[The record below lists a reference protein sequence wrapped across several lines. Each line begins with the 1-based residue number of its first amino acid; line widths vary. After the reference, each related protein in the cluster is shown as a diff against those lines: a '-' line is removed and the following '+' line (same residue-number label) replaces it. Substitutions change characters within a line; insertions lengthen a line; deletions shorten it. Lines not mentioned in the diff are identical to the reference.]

1 MRTDCKI
8 IFEFIDGYT
17 VELPIEK
24 TEDESFDYFSSEESK
39 KGYLRDIFNAI
50 KNDNK
55 GEHKL
60 YNAIYERASKSQHQE
75 MSWTEI
81 NNRISSNEKY
91 GSVLQP
97 NVTMDYLNSQ
107 FGLNLDSEIFKDNN
121 DNTARVLL
129 YTNLRVGKQKI
140 SGRMIDQNGKELFII
155 SGMLNE
161 DGIAEDARRL
171 ESFLKLRHTINSK
184 FDQIDS
190 DSETYEKLKLIL
202 KKISSQS
209 DRKDRPVISD
219 DSNEQDIKNN
229 VKKMLLDY
237 IYYRS
242 SYYGIKIK
250 YKDKDYTATEVLSDV
265 LTKISIISHKKSNF
279 SSGTLNAIIDGEI
292 WNHDKDKT
300 RYYISYPLL
309 HNIIKTHHP
318 QWLKGFDMDS
328 DKKFIKFFGR
338 TYALLTDD
346 EKKQFLKNFE
356 LNEQSDEIT
365 EVMSNDNKDKP
376 LWWFLFER
384 INDEDFQ
391 FRQKFNGAKK
401 KSIELI
407 EEFTPIETEF
417 GIEFGNTETAFEHV
431 EYYRG
436 YNIYCFNKDNKKHY
450 FAIRGAQEGYSG
462 NVYDSIDKVKKQVN
476 DKIQHQNLWDN
487 SFVEFHF
494 PQGETYIVKNCKQ
507 YFPKGSIIQILGVE
521 NLGSKLKL
529 SQEERN
535 FLMNNNF
542 SEVYQYI
549 YNNFNSNI
557 DNITQVVDTPEKV
570 MLFFHLRNKY
580 LDDHKDEQDVKQ
592 AAINNALETIKK
604 AANPE
609 ITEENAANESTANEG
624 VVDENAVDK
633 NNSVMQQ
640 SKFFYID
647 DIIKHQQGSYNY
659 RAISTTFTNVENYQK
674 TGFHNRN
681 EVNKQVFRNLSTV
694 LKKQFGIEIKFTSNE
709 KLVTDLGHEP
719 TGNVKAF
726 IKGEDVYVNLDEAS
740 IDDALHE
747 YVHLVLAYM
756 KKTPQLQN
764 RYVQLMEI
772 FGGMKYYSNLTYL
785 MKAETLQDFYTDA
798 SIMDLLEEQFCRSFS
813 NWVMNGV
820 NSQGNNFDNLFIT
833 GISDVTQHLFS
844 ITGNYELQ
852 SFYGKKTIYS
862 FYHQFVS
869 DLSQL
874 SLELKNK
881 KKMKAF
887 KNTSETR
894 KKVSYISKKI
904 KEGKIKEECE

>member
-8 IFEFIDGYT
+8 IFEFIDGHT
-17 VELPIEK
+17 VELPIEQ
-24 TEDESFDYFSSEESK
+24 TEDESFDYFSSEKSK
-39 KGYLRDIFNAI
+39 NRYLKDIFNAI
-50 KNDNK
+50 KKDNA
-55 GEHKL
+55 GDHKL
-60 YNAIYERASKSQHQE
+60 YNTIYKHASKSQYEE

-81 NNRISSNEKY
+81 NSKISNNKKY

-107 FGLNLDSEIFKDNN
+107 FGLNLDPEIFKDNN
-121 DNTARVLL
+121 GNTARVLL

-140 SGRMIDQNGKELFII
+140 SGRMIDQDGKELFII
-155 SGMLNE
+155 SGMLND
-161 DGIAEDARRL
+161 DGVAEDAKRL
-171 ESFLKLRHTINSK
+171 ESFLRLRNTINSK
-184 FDQIDS
+184 FNQIDS

-219 DSNEQDIKNN
+219 DSSEQDIKNN

-279 SSGTLNAIIDGEI
+279 SSGILNAIVDGEI

-328 DKKFIKFFGR
+328 DKKFIKFFDR
-338 TYALLTDD
+338 TYASLTDD
-346 EKKQFLKNFE
+346 EKKQFLKNFD
-356 LNEQSDEIT
+356 LNEQSDEIK
-365 EVMSNDNKDKP
+365 EVTSDNNKDKP
-376 LWWFLFER
+376 LWWFLFKR

-391 FRQKFNGAKK
+391 FRQKFNSAKK

-407 EEFTPIETEF
+407 EEFISIETEF
-417 GIEFGNTETAFEHV
+417 GIEFGDAKTAFEHV

-436 YNIYCFNKDNKKHY
+436 YNIYCFNKDDKKHY
-450 FAIRGAQEGYSG
+450 FAIRGAQESYSG
-462 NVYDSIDKVKKQVN
+462 NVYDSIDKVKEQVN
-476 DKIQHQNLWDN
+476 GKIQHQNLWNN

-494 PQGETYIVKNCKQ
+494 PQSETYVVENCKQ

-521 NLGSKLKL
+521 DLGSSLML
-529 SQEERN
+529 SQEERH

-542 SEVYQYI
+542 SEVYQYMLM
-549 YNNFNSNI
+549 NFNNNVNNI
-557 DNITQVVDTPEKV
+557 MQVVDTPEKV

-580 LDDHKDEQDVKQ
+580 LKDHEDDQNVKQ
-592 AAINNALETIKK
+592 AAINSALETIKK

-609 ITEENAANESTANEG
+609 TVEESTVDEG
-624 VVDENAVDK
+624 VVDKNAVDK
-633 NNSVMQQ
+633 NNNIMQQ

-647 DIIKHQQGSYNY
+647 DIIEHQQGSYNY
-659 RAISTTFTNVENYQK
+659 RAISTTFVDVENYQK
-674 TGFHNRN
+674 TGFHNR
-681 EVNKQVFRNLSTV
+681 EKVNKQVFQNLSTV

-709 KLVTDLGHEP
+709 KLVTDLGRQP
-719 TGNVKAF
+719 NGNVKAF
-726 IKGEDVYVNLDEAS
+726 IKGTDVYVNLDEAS

-756 KKTPQLQN
+756 KKTPQLQS
-764 RYVQLMEI
+764 RYVQLMEA

-785 MKAETLQDFYTDA
+785 MKAEALQDFYPDA

-820 NSQGNNFDNLFIT
+820 NSQNNNFDQLFIT
-833 GISDVTQHLFS
+833 GIGNVTQHLFS
-844 ITGNYELQ
+844 ISDDYNLK
-852 SFYGKKTIYS
+852 SFYGKKTIAS
-862 FYHQFVS
+862 FYSQFAN

-874 SLELKNK
+874 SQELKNK
-881 KKMKAF
+881 QEMEAF

-904 KEGKIKEECE
+904 KEGEIKEECE